1 MDTWCYNGDD
11 NPASVMFGHEGARNY
26 SNKSTPF
33 QVYYEGI
40 YLGYRYYV
48 TRALTDPTYKYDE
61 HVQWSFGYGLS
72 YTTFEKHVTE
82 CVINPEEDKV
92 SVQVAVT
99 NTGDVPGKEVVE
111 LYFNAPYT
119 GLVEKPYY
127 ELAGFQKTDVIKPGD
142 TFYARVE
149 FAFSDMASWYGDYD
163 GGKGAY
169 LLEAGEYKISLR
181 DNVWDIAKDEN
192 TSDAFVNEHAYTLT
206 AQKAIQKDLVTG
218 NTVETRFADV
228 EYGPNDDKIVYLSR
242 SDWQGTYPTA
252 SNVNRVAS
260 SSVKNSSAVKSYSK
274 DNQISDTDTR
284 DYNQGVKN
292 GLKLA
297 DFKGVGIN
305 GSIEKDGKK
314 YTYDDLIDQMS
325 VDDMCTLVDSRFMGT
340 VEIKSVGKPEM
351 GDDDGPASVSIYGVG
366 YPSEVVVASTW
377 NPDMGYL
384 LGYSLGKEGASMGM
398 SGWYAPGLNIHRAAP
413 GGRNFEYYSEDPLI
427 SGLMGAATVK
437 GAAKF
442 GVYTYIKHFAL
453 NDQETN
459 RRTVQ
464 VWANEQSMREIYL
477 RAFEIVVKE
486 GGTIGIMSSFNFVG
500 TTWAGGSHALMTE
513 VLRDEWGFEGV
524 AVTDWT
530 NPGTMPVNAGIRAG
544 NDLWLGKNSA
554 YSAKSAYNETPDDV
568 HYLLRVACKRILYA
582 AANSN
587 AVWNLDDYK
596 AVGIDDPPKTNHEA
610 LK

>member
-1 MDTWCYNGDD
+1 
-11 NPASVMFGHEGARNY
+11 
-26 SNKSTPF
+26 
-33 QVYYEGI
+33 
-40 YLGYRYYV
+40 
-48 TRALTDPTYKYDE
+48 
-61 HVQWSFGYGLS
+61 
-72 YTTFEKHVTE
+72 
-82 CVINPEEDKV
+82 
-92 SVQVAVT
+92 
-99 NTGDVPGKEVVE
+99 
-111 LYFNAPYT
+111 
-119 GLVEKPYY
+119 
-127 ELAGFQKTDVIKPGD
+127 
-142 TFYARVE
+142 
-149 FAFSDMASWYGDYD
+149 
-163 GGKGAY
+163 
-169 LLEAGEYKISLR
+169 
-181 DNVWDIAKDEN
+181 
-192 TSDAFVNEHAYTLT
+192 
-206 AQKAIQKDLVTG
+206 
-218 NTVETRFADV
+218 
-228 EYGPNDDKIVYLSR
+228 
-242 SDWQGTYPTA
+242 
-252 SNVNRVAS
+252 
-260 SSVKNSSAVKSYSK
+260 
-274 DNQISDTDTR
+274 
-284 DYNQGVKN
+284 
-292 GLKLA
+292 
-297 DFKGVGIN
+297 
-305 GSIEKDGKK
+305 
-314 YTYDDLIDQMS
+314 
-325 VDDMCTLVDSRFMGT
+325 
-340 VEIKSVGKPEM
+340 M
-351 GDDDGPASVSIYGVG
+351 GDDDGTASVSIYGVG

-486 GGTIGIMSSFNFVG
+486 GGTIGIMSSFNFIG

-596 AVGIDDPPKTNHEA
+596 AVGIDNPPKTNHEA